1 MTIDMQSQLGML
13 AAPVACID
21 RRSLS
26 QAWYSALYGEGQA
39 KPRESS
45 AARSSDCR
53 PPVVRHGAAREA
65 ATIHELHRTQPANGR
80 PRRSA
85 PVGAPGERRA
95 LPTTLARRI
104 ERTLRRAPG
113 VSRASLCVDAGGA
126 RVHLLI
132 RSTGSG
138 LHVVAI
144 CSAKVQ
150 RDVSAALLQARFAL
164 ARRGIALH
172 TSTREHA

>member
-1 MTIDMQSQLGML
+1 MIIDMQSQLGML

-26 QAWYSALYGEGQA
+26 QAWYSALYGEGRA
-39 KPRESS
+39 KPQASPSVRS
-45 AARSSDCR
+45 ADWR
-53 PPVVRHGAAREA
+53 PSVVQHGRAPAA
-65 ATIHELHRTQPANGR
+65 ATIHELHRSRPVKGR
-80 PRRSA
+80 PRHNA
-85 PVGAPGERRA
+85 PLRVAGERRA

-113 VSRASLCVDAGGA
+113 ISRASLCVDAGGA

-132 RSTGSG
+132 RTNGSG

-172 TSTREHA
+172 TSTQEHA